1 MPLAVKDKNAIALG
15 LQLLPLVFAPP
26 PAGLGAIPLV
36 LGLTAQLDRVR
47 FPRLSPTDIG
57 RAVQASLRGSV
68 LSGDPFFGDIVISH
82 PDQAR
87 HLTELVRESAIRRVA
102 AEQDTSRIFLQRRA
116 LAEGLAASAEE
127 RGFAATI
134 DPNLRGGV
142 FRPTADAPLQFIEGD
157 FLP

>member
-1 MPLAVKDKNAIALG
+1 MPLSVKDKNAIAEG

-36 LGLTAQLDRVR
+36 LGLTAHLTRVR
-47 FPRLSPTDIG
+47 FPQLTPADIG
-57 RAVQASLRGSV
+57 RAAAASIRGSV
-68 LSGDPFFGDIVISH
+68 ISSDPFFGDIVISQ

-102 AEQDTSRIFLQRRA
+102 ALQDTSRIFLARRA
-116 LAEGLAASAEE
+116 LAEGLEATAEE
-127 RGFAATI
+127 RGFAAAV

-142 FRPTADAPLQFIEGD
+142 FRPTAAAPLQFIEGD
-157 FLP
+157 FLL